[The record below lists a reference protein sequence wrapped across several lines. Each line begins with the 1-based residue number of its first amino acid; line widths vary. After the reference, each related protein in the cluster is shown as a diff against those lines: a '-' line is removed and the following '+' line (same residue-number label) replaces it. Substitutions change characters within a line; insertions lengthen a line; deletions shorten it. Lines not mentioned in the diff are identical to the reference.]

1 MSLSGELSYL
11 DAGGLAALIRN
22 RDVSPVEVV
31 EAFTARIEQRNPS
44 LNAFVYFGFEDARK
58 EAKAAEQALSSGAVL
73 GPLHGVPIA
82 IKDLFDFKPGWVS
95 TFGGIRAFA
104 NHVVPFYCIF
114 AERMERAGAIILGK
128 TNSPVLGFRGTCDN
142 YLFGPTRNP
151 FNTTKNSGGSSGG
164 SAAVV
169 ADGLVPLAEGS
180 DAGGSIR
187 IPASWCGVYG
197 FKPSAGRVPLL
208 VRPNAFGASAP
219 FITEGPI
226 TRTVADAALA
236 LTAISGSD
244 PRDPCSAGEPSDFT
258 AAMDRSI
265 KGWKIAYSPNFDVF
279 PVDPQV
285 SEVVGQS
292 IKAFEEAG
300 AHVEE
305 IKVGIKRSQR
315 ELSDTWCRLIMPLT
329 VQTLDVFKQM
339 GIDVLAK
346 HPEDLPPEL
355 HHWIERTRKTSV
367 LDFFNAQVIRSEVF
381 DAIEAVFD
389 THDLLIT
396 PTLAC
401 LPADN
406 AADGNTKGPTSING
420 EEVDPLIGWCLTYLL
435 NFTGHPAA
443 SVPAGLSRDGLP
455 VGMQIIGRRHGDGDV
470 LAASAAF
477 EQRRPWRDSY
487 RVCAGRSL

>member
-1 MSLSGELSYL
+1 MPGELSYL
-11 DAGGLAALIRN
+11 DASGLAILIRN
-22 RDVSPVEVV
+22 REISPVEVV
-31 EAFTARIEQRNPS
+31 EAFITRIEQRNPS

-58 EAKAAEQALSSGAVL
+58 AAKAAEQALSSGAVL

-82 IKDLFDFKPGWVS
+82 MKDLFDFKPGWIS

-104 NHVVPFYCIF
+104 NNVVPFHCIF

-151 FNTTKNSGGSSGG
+151 FNMTKNSGGSSGG
-164 SAAVV
+164 SAAAV

-180 DAGGSIR
+180 DAGGSTR

-197 FKPSAGRVPLL
+197 FKASAGRVPILI
-208 VRPNAFGASAP
+208 RPNAFGAAAP
-219 FITEGPI
+219 FISEGPI

-244 PRDPCSAGEPSDFT
+244 PRDPFSTGEPGDYV
-258 AAMDRSI
+258 AALGRSI
-265 KGWKIAYSPNFDVF
+265 KEWKIAYSPNFDVF
-279 PVDPQV
+279 PVDPRV
-285 SEVVGQS
+285 SEVVGQAV
-292 IKAFEEAG
+292 KVFAEAG
-300 AHVEE
+300 AHVDE

-329 VQTLDVFKQM
+329 VQTLEVFKQT
-339 GIDVLAK
+339 GIDLLGEHAA
-346 HPEDLPPEL
+346 DLPAEL
-355 HHWIERTRKTSV
+355 HHWIERTRQMSV
-367 LDFFNAQVIRSEVF
+367 LDFFNDQVIRSEVF
-381 DAIEAVFD
+381 DAIQSVFD
-389 THDLLIT
+389 KYDLLIT

-401 LPADN
+401 LPVDN
-406 AADGNTKGPTSING
+406 ASDGNTKGPARING

-443 SVPAGLSRDGLP
+443 SVPAGMSRDGLP

-477 EQRRPWRDSY
+477 EQRRPWLDSY
-487 RVCAGRSL
+487 RICAERSL